1 MRTKISNRDRQPTN
15 RSGTASTRLIGVSGV
30 LLTICALGFVF
41 GATRPEQKGLK
52 DMDVETGGE
61 KLNARQVIEAQ
72 LVSLKNNDQ
81 PFPDAGIDAAWAF
94 AHPSN
99 QRATGPLER
108 FTRMLKSPTYRA
120 LINHSAHEV
129 ELVTATEARA
139 TFDVLVFPG
148 GNVAPIRYRWTV
160 ALVESGERAG
170 EWATTA
176 VSAPKNAGLPP
187 A

>member
-1 MRTKISNRDRQPTN
+1 MKTRKDNRDRQPTK
-15 RSGTASTRLIGVSGV
+15 RSGIASSRLIGVSGV
-30 LLTICALGFVF
+30 LLTICALGYVF
-41 GATRPEQKGLK
+41 GATRFDQKSMK
-52 DMDVETGGE
+52 AMDTETKRQ
-61 KLNARQVIEAQ
+61 KLDARQVVEAQ

-81 PFPDAGIDAAWAF
+81 PFPDAGIDAAWSF

-108 FTRMLKSPTYRA
+108 FTRMLKSPTYRS
-120 LINHSAHEV
+120 LLNHSAHKL
-129 ELVTATEARA
+129 ELIIATETSA

-148 GNVAPIRYRWTV
+148 GNAAPIRYRWTV

-176 VSAPKNAGLPP
+176 VSAPQNAGLPP